1 MWKDYDWNSATR
13 NCENGKYLANIM
25 DDSAIICDE
34 VIKSCDEEIKPI
46 PTNFNEKKYITC
58 KPQVSYYLFHDVISI
73 KDFDP
78 SNIKIDEK
86 S

>member
-13 NCENGKYLANIM
+13 NCENGKYSANIM

-46 PTNFNEKKYITC
+46 PANFNEKK
-58 KPQVSYYLFHDVISI
+58 
-73 KDFDP
+73 
-78 SNIKIDEK
+78 
-86 S
+86 